1 MSTEAQQIQQK
12 LGTNKTVKLIEPLDT
27 PSGQLTEITIRR
39 VKIKDLK
46 RAAEQYPDNSILQ
59 EAQVLAMASGL
70 QSEDFDELTWE
81 DYSKIRKFCIGIH

>member
-12 LGTNKTVKLIEPLDT
+12 LGTNKTIELIEPLDT
-27 PSGQLTEITIRR
+27 PNGQLTEITIRL

-81 DYSKIRKFCIGIH
+81 DYSKIRKFCIGNH